1 MLTLV
6 AVAFTAGLLAII
18 GCGEAVEYD
27 PDAHLAGSEEEADE
41 GNQTTP
47 DAGNQ
52 TTPEEGDDS
61 Q

>member
-1 MLTLV
+1 M
-6 AVAFTAGLLAII
+6 AVAFTAGLLTII

>member
-18 GCGEAVEYD
+18 GCGEAVEHD

-47 DAGNQ
+47 
-52 TTPEEGDDS
+52 EEGDDS

>member
-18 GCGEAVEYD
+18 GCGEAVKHD
-27 PDAHLAGSEEEADE
+27 PDAHLAGSEEEEDE
-41 GNQTTP
+41 
-47 DAGNQ
+47 GNQ